1 MHMDGLMQLITRL
14 KRIGNFDI
22 LINTASLVATTGVSA
37 VLGFLYWWVAARK
50 FSAAEVGFA
59 AASIS
64 AMTLIGTVCMLGLGT
79 MLIGEL
85 PRRPGQRASLI
96 SAALIVAGA
105 SATIIGALFA
115 ILSPYLAADLQLL
128 SSNVGMVILFAAGV
142 GLTAVALVL
151 DQALIGLLSGGL
163 QFSRNT
169 IFGVVKLVALWLA
182 ANVLADT
189 TGMSIYNTWLIG
201 NVISFGALTIYIVA
215 GRGISGIAQPEWA
228 VLRSLGWKSL
238 QHHMLN
244 MVILAPGLI
253 MPLIVTAVVS
263 VSANAYFYTAW
274 MLASFVSVGPV
285 SLATVLYAVGSG
297 NPQALAQRLRFT
309 MAAGLVIGLAANLVL
324 FPGGALL
331 LSLFGKAYVAES
343 LWPLRILGLIVFP
356 LIIREH
362 YVAIARIGG
371 QTVHATKLVAVS
383 SVFRLLLATAG
394 AYLGGLVGACLGLLI
409 VETLA
414 ALVMTPL
421 VYRTATFDQV
431 AATAPAEQ
439 AS

>member
-1 MHMDGLMQLITRL
+1 MDKRMQLIARL
-14 KRIGNFDI
+14 KRIGNLDI
-22 LINTASLVATTGVSA
+22 VLNTGSLVATTGVSA
-37 VLGFLYWWVAARK
+37 VLGFLYWWVAARR
-50 FSAAEVGFA
+50 FSAPEVGFA
-59 AASIS
+59 AAAIS

-85 PRRPGQRASLI
+85 PRRPGQRAALI
-96 SAALIVAGA
+96 SAALIVSGV
-105 SATIIGALFA
+105 SATIIGAIFA
-115 ILSPYLAADLQLL
+115 ILSPYLAADLKLL
-128 SSNVGMVILFAAGV
+128 SSDIGMVATFAVGV

-151 DQALIGLLSGGL
+151 DQALIGLLSAGL

-169 IFGVVKLVALWLA
+169 IFGVVKLAAIWLA
-182 ANVLADT
+182 ASVLADT
-189 TGMSIYNTWLIG
+189 TGMSIYITWLVG
-201 NVISFGALTIYIVA
+201 NLISFAALISYIVA
-215 GRGISGIAQPEWA
+215 RRGIVGIAHPEWT

-244 MVILAPGLI
+244 MVIMAPGLV
-253 MPLIVTAVVS
+253 MPLIVTAVIS

-309 MAAGLVIGLAANLVL
+309 MSAGLVIGLAANLVL
-324 FPGGALL
+324 FPGGELL

-362 YVAIARIGG
+362 YVAIARIEG
-371 QTVHATKLVAVS
+371 QTIHATKLVAIS
-383 SVFRLLLATAG
+383 SIFRLLLATAG
-394 AYLGGLVGACLGLLI
+394 AYMDGLVGACVGLLI
-409 VETLA
+409 VEIVA

-421 VYRTATFDQV
+421 VYRTAAFDHV
-431 AATAPAEQ
+431 ATTAPAEH